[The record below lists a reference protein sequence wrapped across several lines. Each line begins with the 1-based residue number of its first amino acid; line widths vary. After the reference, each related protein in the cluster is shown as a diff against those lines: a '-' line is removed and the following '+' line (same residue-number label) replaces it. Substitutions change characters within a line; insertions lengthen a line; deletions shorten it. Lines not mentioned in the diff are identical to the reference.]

1 MSGLMIDKQKC
12 VGCGLCVKACPA
24 SALRMQGKKAE
35 VDPNCILCGM
45 CIDSCRV
52 GAISIERAPRA
63 HSPLGDYSG
72 ILIFAE
78 QQEGRV
84 LDVALEL
91 LGKAKELSCQRNCK
105 LTAILL
111 GSSIESEAKK
121 LIAYGADR
129 VLLCDDPKLHLPT
142 DELYTKIITD
152 VIEGYKPEILLFGAT
167 AFGRSVAPRVAARVQ
182 TGLTADCTI
191 LAINP
196 DTGLLEQTRPAFGG
210 NLMAA
215 IICPSHRPQM
225 ATVRPGV
232 MPMLSPDHSRAGEII
247 RLHCPADQSR
257 CEVLERICSAA
268 AGSIADARIIV
279 CAGRGIGSQK
289 NMGLVK
295 ELAGRLGGE
304 LGVTRGLVDLGW
316 AQPSAQI
323 GQTGF
328 VVAPKL
334 LISCGVSG
342 AIQHLAGIAGAETV
356 IAINTDPDA
365 PIFGAASHGIVGD
378 CVEVIKEL
386 LRALEA
392 DQLSGCNIHP

>member
-1 MSGLMIDKQKC
+1 MSGLTINKEKC
-12 VGCGLCVKACPA
+12 VGCGLCVKTCPA
-24 SALRMQGKKAE
+24 GALRMENRKAE
-35 VDPNCILCGM
+35 VNELCILCGM
-45 CIDSCRV
+45 CIESCRF
-52 GAISIERAPRA
+52 GAISIEKEQDSQKNLA
-63 HSPLGDYSG
+63 DYSG

-78 QQEGRV
+78 QQEGKV

-91 LGKAKELSCQRNCK
+91 LGKARELCSQRGCA
-105 LTAILL
+105 LSAVLL
-111 GSSIESEAKK
+111 GSGIESEAEK

-129 VLLCDDPKLHLPT
+129 VLLCDHPKLQVPT
-142 DELYTKIITD
+142 DELYTKIIAD
-152 VIEGYKPEILLFGAT
+152 AIEEYKPEILLFGAT
-167 AFGRSVAPRVAARVQ
+167 GFGRSVAPRVAARVQ

-210 NLMAA
+210 NLMAT
-215 IICPSHRPQM
+215 IVCPAHRPQM

-232 MPMLSPDHSRAGEII
+232 MPMLEPDPSRAGEII
-247 RLHCPADQSR
+247 PLSCPTEQSR
-257 CEVLERICSAA
+257 CELIETIRSAA
-268 AGSIADARIIV
+268 SGSIADAKIIV

-289 NMGLVK
+289 NMRLVR
-295 ELAGRLGGE
+295 ELAELLGGE
-304 LGVTRGLVDLGW
+304 VGVTRSLVDMGW
-316 AQPSAQI
+316 GQSKSQI

-378 CVEVIKEL
+378 CVEVLGEMIAALKE
-386 LRALEA
+386 
-392 DQLSGCNIHP
+392 DQAAQ